1 MIVEIIVLLLAVL
14 AVVVLFRALK
24 KLGPIIWSSIGALV
38 LLWVLNLLGLKVA
51 ISIWT
56 VLIVAIGGLPGLI
69 LVVILHLLGWA
80 F

>member
-1 MIVEIIVLLLAVL
+1 MIIELIVLLLVIL
-14 AVVVLFRALK
+14 AVVVLFRILK

-38 LLWVLNLLGLKVA
+38 MLWVLNLLGLKVA

>member
-1 MIVEIIVLLLAVL
+1 MIIELIVLLLVIL
-14 AVVVLFRALK
+14 AVVVLFRILK

>member
-1 MIVEIIVLLLAVL
+1 MIIELVVLLIVILAVI
-14 AVVVLFRALK
+14 VLFRTLK

-38 LLWVLNLLGLKVA
+38 LLWVLNLFGLKVA

>member
-1 MIVEIIVLLLAVL
+1 MIVELIVLVLAVL
-14 AVVVLFRALK
+14 AVVVLFRILK
-24 KLGPIIWSSIGALV
+24 KLGPIIWSSIGALA
-38 LLWVLNLLGLKVA
+38 LLWVLNLLGLKIA
-51 ISIWT
+51 INIWT